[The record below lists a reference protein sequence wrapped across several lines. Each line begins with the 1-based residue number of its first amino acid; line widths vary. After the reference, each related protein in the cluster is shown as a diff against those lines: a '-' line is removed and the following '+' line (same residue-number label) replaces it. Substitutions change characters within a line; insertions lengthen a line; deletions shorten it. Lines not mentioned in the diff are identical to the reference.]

1 MGEWADG
8 KMTGHGEM
16 RWADGRSYAGEWL
29 NNRCNGKGTLT
40 YKDGRRYEGEYK
52 NDKMHGKGVY
62 EWSEGARYLGPL
74 RPHPGV
80 CLYTGAHATCVCVGP
95 RRCLVGKE
103 HTRTLCL
110 EQVVCTFQHRHVT
123 RRMRAQVHGPV
134 PRASKARPGD
144 DDVAHGGAV

>member
-16 RWADGRSYAGEWL
+16 RWADGRRYAGEWL

-74 RPHPGV
+74 RPQPGA
-80 CLYTGAHATCVCVGP
+80 CLYSGALATCVC
-95 RRCLVGKE
+95 RS
-103 HTRTLCL
+103 
-110 EQVVCTFQHRHVT
+110 QSD
-123 RRMRAQVHGPV
+123 
-134 PRASKARPGD
+134 ASLARSTH
-144 DDVAHGGAV
+144 ACCALSRSYALSSINT

>member
-16 RWADGRSYAGEWL
+16 RWADGRRYAGEWL

-74 RPHPGV
+74 RPRLGA
-80 CLYTGAHATCVCVGP
+80 CLYIRAHATCVCWP
-95 RRCLVGKE
+95 SSD
-103 HTRTLCL
+103 
-110 EQVVCTFQHRHVT
+110 
-123 RRMRAQVHGPV
+123 
-134 PRASKARPGD
+134 ASLARSTHARSALSMPYALPSTGM
-144 DDVAHGGAV
+144 